1 MLSPPHAALLKIW
14 YIVFFVW
21 TSIGAYASIQY
32 NFMVGSLG
40 FSTEEALVPGFFGQ
54 GAAIVGA
61 LIASVR
67 NQPRFR
73 VCVWVCGVFVC
84 PISFPRKKAD
94 HLPRQARVKQTTEAH
109 PLAPRRRT
117 PIGFHTGNAPEARR
131 LERPL
136 LVYDRGNIQLPA
148 HRAGWALGDL
158 RVVCVVLALLR
169 VHGARLHYG

>member
-1 MLSPPHAALLKIW
+1 VLSPPHAALLKIW

-61 LIASVR
+61 LVASVR

-73 VCVWVCGVFVC
+73 VCVCLC
-84 PISFPRKKAD
+84 
-94 HLPRQARVKQTTEAH
+94 
-109 PLAPRRRT
+109 
-117 PIGFHTGNAPEARR
+117 
-131 LERPL
+131 
-136 LVYDRGNIQLPA
+136 
-148 HRAGWALGDL
+148 
-158 RVVCVVLALLR
+158 VCVCVCVSRFVSKEKRGSFAKTGSGQTDDGSPPTGTQKKNTDR
-169 VHGARLHYG
+169 FSRRQRSRGSAAGAPFAGL